1 MRLYADGEIYATGNN
16 AGKKIVAPIILAFQG
31 ATKRSGYN
39 RKQLNQLYHDIKERR
54 AARKVK
60 TGVFTASEVCY
71 CVLLFPTSNGQ
82 SLASF
87 ARTHLSLPSL
97 TTSQAQ
103 VIGEYVDER
112 RLEAGGSL
120 AGLSLSG
127 CLFWTPLVDAGR
139 INRSPKQ
146 CGKYFNS
153 NLNRLAYNLKRKKYK

>member
-1 MRLYADGEIYATGNN
+1 MRLYAEGETYASGPNK
-16 AGKKIVAPIILAFQG
+16 GQKIVAPIVEAFERETG
-31 ATKRSGYN
+31 RSGYN
-39 RKQLNQLYHDIKERR
+39 HNQINTIYVDINRRR
-54 AARKVK
+54 AAGNVDK
-60 TGVFTASEVCY
+60 GVFTASEVCY

-120 AGLSLSG
+120 DGLSLSG